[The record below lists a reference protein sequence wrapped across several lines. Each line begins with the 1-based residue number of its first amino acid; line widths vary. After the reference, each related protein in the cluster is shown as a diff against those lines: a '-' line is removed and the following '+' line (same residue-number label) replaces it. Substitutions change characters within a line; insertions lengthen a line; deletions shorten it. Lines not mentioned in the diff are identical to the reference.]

1 MKQVT
6 VCSTMNEFLPALG
19 ISMEMLQSMGS
30 VDSPLH
36 GQEDVS
42 VEFAASAYAPTPC
55 QAHAW
60 A

>member
-1 MKQVT
+1 
-6 VCSTMNEFLPALG
+6 MNEFLPALG